1 MYWYFVKNIITYR
14 YTAFKH
20 FMIRNNTQEKIK
32 GINKYDENLPNDY
45 NIIERVLV
53 EIYDHDTKSSIIKT
67 FKLIDYIGEYE
78 GRDSKVLEYT
88 IYILF
93 KKRKNREDVIP
104 ENIFNVSILVNIF

>member
-1 MYWYFVKNIITYR
+1 MTKNNI
-14 YTAFKH
+14 
-20 FMIRNNTQEKIK
+20 QEKIK
-32 GINKYDENLPNDY
+32 SIIKYDENLTNDY

-88 IYILF
+88 IYIVQ
-93 KKRKNREDVIP
+93 KRKYREDVIP
-104 ENIFNVSILVNIF
+104 ENIFNVENQVITF